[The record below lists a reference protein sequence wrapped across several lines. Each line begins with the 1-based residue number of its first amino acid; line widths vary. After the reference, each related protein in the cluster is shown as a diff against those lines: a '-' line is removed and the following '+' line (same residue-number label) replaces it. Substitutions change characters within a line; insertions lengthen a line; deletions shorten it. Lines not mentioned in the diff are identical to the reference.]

1 MAGCHFDHRVID
13 APALTNWKLGE
24 VARSA
29 IENAERLVLDCKAG
43 LDDGPRAGACRGTL
57 PTHSY
62 AGRLRTGEPS
72 ALGPLVD
79 VGMWEQSRGAGR
91 YIRRH
96 RGSVGLVGARGRA
109 PTLSSCSWESSVRS
123 IRAGLTRDP
132 TGRDG

>member
-1 MAGCHFDHRVID
+1 VAGCHFDHRVID

-62 AGRLRTGEPS
+62 AGRLDR
-72 ALGPLVD
+72 
-79 VGMWEQSRGAGR
+79 
-91 YIRRH
+91 
-96 RGSVGLVGARGRA
+96 
-109 PTLSSCSWESSVRS
+109 
-123 IRAGLTRDP
+123 
-132 TGRDG
+132 

>member
-1 MAGCHFDHRVID
+1 MID

-29 IENAERLVLDCKAG
+29 IENAERRVLDCKAG
-43 LDDGPRAGACRGTL
+43 LDDGPRAGACLGTL

-96 RGSVGLVGARGRA
+96 RGSVGFGRGERSSAHTFQLFVGIIGAFDPSWVDQGSDRA
-109 PTLSSCSWESSVRS
+109 
-123 IRAGLTRDP
+123 
-132 TGRDG
+132 